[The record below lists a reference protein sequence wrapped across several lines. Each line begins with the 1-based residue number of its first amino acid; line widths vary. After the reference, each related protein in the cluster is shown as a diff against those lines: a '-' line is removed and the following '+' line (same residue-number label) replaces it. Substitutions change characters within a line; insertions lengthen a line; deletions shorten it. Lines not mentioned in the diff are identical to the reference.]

1 MACSGGTSY
10 HILCRAQVCGNLS
23 RGWISIV
30 TCEWTFFASMKCFPV
45 AANTRFG
52 ELSKKSSNPISWA
65 LKNTRSLYCTTA
77 DTKFPLGM
85 TRNLTSFM
93 LISARLLESIRL
105 TFGRS
110 ARKGQFQRMFRLR
123 VAFVHQATKQLAPWP
138 FGLHPHALRRSW
150 SARSAYSDFRVTT

>member
-1 MACSGGTSY
+1 MSCSSLWEPIKGLDLNRNLWVDFFCEHEVLSGRCKYPFWRIVKEIIESN
-10 HILCRAQVCGNLS
+10 ILSIEEYAIPVLHDCAYE
-23 RGWISIV
+23 IS
-30 TCEWTFFASMKCFPV
+30 
-45 AANTRFG
+45 
-52 ELSKKSSNPISWA
+52 
-65 LKNTRSLYCTTA
+65 
-77 DTKFPLGM
+77 LGM

-123 VAFVHQATKQLAPWP
+123 VAVVHKATKQLAPWP
-138 FGLHPHALRRSW
+138 FGPHPHALWRSW